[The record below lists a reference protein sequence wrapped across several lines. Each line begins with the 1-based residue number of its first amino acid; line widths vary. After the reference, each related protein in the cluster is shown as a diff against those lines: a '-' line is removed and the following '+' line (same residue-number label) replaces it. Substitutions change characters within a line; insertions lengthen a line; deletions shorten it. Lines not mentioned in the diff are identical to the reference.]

1 MEMEIEFG
9 VMIIVSCDF
18 LLLFFYIFRRL
29 AVGGWDWI
37 LYLAGLYVVLSALRV
52 VFWCLVCLVPYPGT
66 CFSAL
71 FCFCFLIFS

>member
-29 AVGGWDWI
+29 AVGG
-37 LYLAGLYVVLSALRV
+37 
-52 VFWCLVCLVPYPGT
+52 
-66 CFSAL
+66 
-71 FCFCFLIFS
+71 